1 MQAVSFG
8 LRRSSDVAR
17 ARVKSRVQKIVVAGS
32 FDQHDRRSDRF
43 DRFRRSV
50 SRRAIGNKA
59 RRSIATC
66 LIINGATVDVSSQ
79 EFRSRA
85 NFNLLT
91 RQPRRESFVVYDS
104 WPLLDATTASLFV
117 DILFFNVRTLERR
130 RLTSA

>member
-32 FDQHDRRSDRF
+32 SDQHDRRSDRF
-43 DRFRRSV
+43 DRFRRSI

-79 EFRSRA
+79 EFRSRTD
-85 NFNLLT
+85 FNPLT
-91 RQPRRESFVVYDS
+91 GQDEIVCDS

-117 DILFFNVRTLERR
+117 DILFFNVRTLKRG

>member
-17 ARVKSRVQKIVVAGS
+17 ARVKSRVQKIAVAGS
-32 FDQHDRRSDRF
+32 SDQHDRRSDRF
-43 DRFRRSV
+43 DRFRRSI

-79 EFRSRA
+79 EYRSRTD
-85 NFNLLT
+85 FNPLT
-91 RQPRRESFVVYDS
+91 GQDEIVCDS
-104 WPLLDATTASLFV
+104 WSLLDATTASLFV
-117 DILFFNVRTLERR
+117 DILFFNVRTLERG
-130 RLTSA
+130 RLTSV

>member
-32 FDQHDRRSDRF
+32 SDQHDRRSDRF
-43 DRFRRSV
+43 DRFRRSI

-79 EFRSRA
+79 EFRSRTD
-85 NFNLLT
+85 FNLLT
-91 RQPRRESFVVYDS
+91 RQDEIVYDS
-104 WPLLDATTASLFV
+104 WPLLDATAASLFV
-117 DILFFNVRTLERR
+117 DILFFDVRTSERR
-130 RLTSA
+130 LLTSA

>member
-32 FDQHDRRSDRF
+32 SDQHDRRSDRF
-43 DRFRRSV
+43 DRFRRSI

-79 EFRSRA
+79 EFRSRTD
-85 NFNLLT
+85 FNLLT
-91 RQPRRESFVVYDS
+91 RQDEIVYDS

-117 DILFFNVRTLERR
+117 DILFLNVGTLERGL
-130 RLTSA
+130 LTSA

>member
-1 MQAVSFG
+1 MQAVSSG

-32 FDQHDRRSDRF
+32 SDQHDRRSDRF
-43 DRFRRSV
+43 DRFRRSI

-79 EFRSRA
+79 EFRSRTD
-85 NFNLLT
+85 FNLLT
-91 RQPRRESFVVYDS
+91 RQDEIV
-104 WPLLDATTASLFV
+104 
-117 DILFFNVRTLERR
+117 R
-130 RLTSA
+130 RLRFLASARRNNCFFLRRYFTFQR